1 MTKFFDGTQMK
12 DNEVED
18 YCLFRVRLRRDN
30 VRAKLFYDAVV
41 IASDCVSYFKPGS
54 SLVNTRDGSGSY
66 PAHLAGERIPSD
78 ETMREILLFL
88 TYECAALHSGL
99 AQRSIDFADSK
110 EKRR

>member
-1 MTKFFDGTQMK
+1 MK

-18 YCLFRVRLRRDN
+18 YCLFRVRFRRDN

-66 PAHLAGERIPSD
+66 PAHFAGARIPSD
-78 ETMREILLFL
+78 ETRQFRPIKKSTKLVSLRATGTGRQMPF
-88 TYECAALHSGL
+88 SM
-99 AQRSIDFADSK
+99 
-110 EKRR
+110 